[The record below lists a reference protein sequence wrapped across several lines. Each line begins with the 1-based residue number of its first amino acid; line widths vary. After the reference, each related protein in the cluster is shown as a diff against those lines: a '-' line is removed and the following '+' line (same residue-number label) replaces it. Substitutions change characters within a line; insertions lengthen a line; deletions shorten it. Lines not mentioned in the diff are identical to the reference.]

1 MFCDV
6 DLLVLTHISFFF
18 KKKFF
23 IFGKM
28 QINRGGGD
36 LITSK
41 ESKMTCNNGGE
52 TIKSLIEGLL
62 LSHIWI
68 CFLQIV

>member
-1 MFCDV
+1 
-6 DLLVLTHISFFF
+6 
-18 KKKFF
+18 
-23 IFGKM
+23 M

-41 ESKMTCNNGGE
+41 ESKMTCNNDGE

-68 CFLQIV
+68 CFFTDRIVELFTVVWYHVFF